1 MRMDDQIKAIIE
13 KEFNPEHFE
22 LINES
27 HKHVGHAGDDGSG
40 QTHYI
45 LIVVSDRFLGRAR
58 LECQRMVMDALKT
71 LFDKGLHAVQLRL
84 SPPE

>member
-1 MRMDDQIKAIIE
+1 MRMDDQIKAVIQT
-13 KEFNPEHFE
+13 EFSPVHFE

-45 LIVVSDRFLGRAR
+45 LIVVSDKFKGCTR
-58 LECQRMVMDALKT
+58 LESQRMVMSELKGF
-71 LFDKGLHAVQLRL
+71 FDQGLHAVQLKL
-84 SPPE
+84 SSPE